1 MATATFSSPELNLA
15 FPQEFEYLFRP
26 ARYKVAHGGRGSA
39 KSWSYAR
46 ALIQRAVE
54 RPERILCC
62 RELQNS
68 ISESVHRLLSDQI
81 EEMGYGALF
90 EVQQNSIY
98 RRPYDT
104 ETGKLRGSEFFFY
117 GIKSNTNKIKSAEGI
132 TIVWCEEAE
141 KISEGSWEILIPTIR
156 TPGSEIWVSFNPD
169 EENDPTYQRFVVRPP
184 PDALVH
190 EVNWHQNPYF
200 PEVLRTEMEYLRS
213 VDVEAYEHV
222 WNGQCRRNA
231 SSQIFR
237 GKYIIEEFTP
247 PNPADAGKDMW
258 DGPYFGGD
266 WGFANDPVAIS
277 KLWIDYQ
284 HKPKQ
289 RLYVEYAEGSTG
301 IELDDIPTLFKRIPG
316 VDGRVIRADCSRP
329 ETINHVGSKA
339 YCENLVCDFTFNSK
353 APEPKCPK
361 CGVTKLIASPRTCWR
376 KWWTNTTTG
385 GMLTATACSQ

>member
-46 ALIQRAVE
+46 ALIERAVE

-247 PNPADAGKDMW
+247 PKPADA
-258 DGPYFGGD
+258 
-266 WGFANDPVAIS
+266 
-277 KLWIDYQ
+277 
-284 HKPKQ
+284 
-289 RLYVEYAEGSTG
+289 
-301 IELDDIPTLFKRIPG
+301 
-316 VDGRVIRADCSRP
+316 
-329 ETINHVGSKA
+329 
-339 YCENLVCDFTFNSK
+339 
-353 APEPKCPK
+353 
-361 CGVTKLIASPRTCWR
+361 
-376 KWWTNTTTG
+376 
-385 GMLTATACSQ
+385 